1 MSIVKFFSRL
11 FYRWRWIQLEIT
23 SFCNGRCLYCPHRVY
38 SSSWRPVHFPFEKF
52 SSLLKDFYSTRMIH
66 LQGWG
71 EPFLHPRFFDFLR
84 LAKKDGLLVGTTTNG
99 TLWNEDLVRRLVE
112 EGLDL
117 VAFSLAGVE
126 KKNDAIREGTSFKKV
141 LWCIETLKKHKDLN
155 NTSSPYI
162 HIAYMWLKSALEDLL
177 KLPDYLKDLGV
188 RQIVVH
194 TLTFVPSS
202 ELQSEVIYFEEEVL
216 KLAREAMYRARD
228 LGMEMRIYLPC
239 RDYYA
244 ERCPEDIA
252 CTLFISSSGEVAPCV
267 LLYLPVKEGLSYFF
281 EGKEVPYHPLS
292 FGSVYQNSLK
302 EIWQKSS
309 YKGFRENFKTYFPC
323 QNCYK
328 PLLKE
333 VQFEEESSKQAPNW
347 VNSL

>member
-1 MSIVKFFSRL
+1 
-11 FYRWRWIQLEIT
+11 
-23 SFCNGRCLYCPHRVY
+23 
-38 SSSWRPVHFPFEKF
+38 
-52 SSLLKDFYSTRMIH
+52 MIH

-71 EPFLHPRFFDFLR
+71 EPFLHPRFFDFLH

-216 KLAREAMYRARD
+216 KLARDAMYRARD

-252 CTLFISSSGEVAPCV
+252 CTLFISSSGMGTALNLPSSPIRMHILFSYPSIITELSLIFVTSCCTKISFDSTFFMYV
-267 LLYLPVKEGLSYFF
+267 LIS
-281 EGKEVPYHPLS
+281 
-292 FGSVYQNSLK
+292 NS
-302 EIWQKSS
+302 S
-309 YKGFRENFKTYFPC
+309 
-323 QNCYK
+323 
-328 PLLKE
+328 
-333 VQFEEESSKQAPNW
+333 
-347 VNSL
+347 